1 MIIYQLNKIIIKKKK
16 KGEYELQVPW
26 ESDQKKFW
34 LHFPFP
40 LLKITSSTLV
50 KQADKIFQIR
60 AKSIQTLPQLLARKG
75 GQLSYD
81 DCMNILYDVG
91 NQLRALEG
99 FHMAIPYIDV
109 KDIVVVNDKHFF
121 YMDAEKALP
130 IESGQI
136 AITMPYKK
144 SPFFSPEF
152 KEISSIPTHISSMS
166 GFYSLGAL
174 VSYCITK
181 KYDEENWRSIL
192 QSIYATKLYWA
203 LERLLQVDPKDR
215 FYLII

>member
-1 MIIYQLNKIIIKKKK
+1 MIIYKQNKIILKKKK
-16 KGEYELQVPW
+16 KGKYELRVPW
-26 ESDQKKFW
+26 KSEQNKFW
-34 LHFPFP
+34 LHFPFS
-40 LLKITSSTLV
+40 LLKITASTLV
-50 KQADKIFQIR
+50 KQDDKIFQIH
-60 AKSIQTLPQLLARKG
+60 ANNIQTLSQLLARRG
-75 GQLSYD
+75 GRLSYE
-81 DCMNILYDVG
+81 DCMNFMYDVG
-91 NQLRALEG
+91 NQLGALEG

-121 YMDAEKALP
+121 YMDAEKVLR

-136 AITMPYKK
+136 AITMPYKE

-174 VSYCITK
+174 VCYCITK
-181 KYDEENWRSIL
+181 KYVGDEYKSLL
-192 QSIYATKLYWA
+192 QSIYSTKLYWA
-203 LERLLQVDPKDR
+203 LERLLQIDPNDR

>member
-1 MIIYQLNKIIIKKKK
+1 MIIYKQNKIVIRKKK

-40 LLKITSSTLV
+40 LLNIISSNIIH
-50 KQADKIFQIR
+50 QSDKIFKIHT
-60 AKSIQTLPQLLARKG
+60 KSIQRLTQFLARQKG
-75 GQLSYD
+75 RLSYE
-81 DCMNILYDVG
+81 DCIHLLYDVG

-99 FHMAIPYIDV
+99 FHMAIPYIDIH
-109 KDIVVVNDKHFF
+109 DIIVVNDRHFF

-136 AITMPYKK
+136 TIASPYKQ

-152 KEISSIPTHISSMS
+152 KNISGIPTYISAMS

-174 VSYCITK
+174 VCYCMTNT
-181 KYDEENWRSIL
+181 YDSENYQTLL
-192 QSIYATKLYWA
+192 QTIYATKLYWA
-203 LERLLQVDPKDR
+203 LERLLQIDPNDR
-215 FYLII
+215 CYLII

>member
-1 MIIYQLNKIIIKKKK
+1 MIIYQLNKIVIKKKK
-16 KGEYELQVPW
+16 KGEYELRVPW

-40 LLKITSSTLV
+40 LLKITSSTLL

-81 DCMNILYDVG
+81 DCMNVLYDVG

-109 KDIVVVNDKHFF
+109 KDIVVVDDKHFF
-121 YMDAEKALP
+121 YMDAEKILS
-130 IESGQI
+130 IESGHI
-136 AITMPYKK
+136 AITVPYKE
-144 SPFFSPEF
+144 SYFFSPEF
-152 KEISSIPTHISSMS
+152 KKISGIPTQIHFMS

-174 VSYCITK
+174 VCYCITQ
-181 KYDEENWRSIL
+181 E
-192 QSIYATKLYWA
+192 
-203 LERLLQVDPKDR
+203 V
-215 FYLII
+215 